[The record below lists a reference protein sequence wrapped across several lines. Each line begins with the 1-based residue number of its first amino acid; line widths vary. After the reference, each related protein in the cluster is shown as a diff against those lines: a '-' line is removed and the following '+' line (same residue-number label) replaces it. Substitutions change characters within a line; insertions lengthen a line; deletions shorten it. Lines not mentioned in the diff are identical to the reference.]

1 MKTQEEILKRIDEI
15 EKSGDDFFGF
25 QTSDLM
31 SFLDYEH
38 AKPFLNGNVKE
49 SDWEQ
54 ETRTPKQV
62 MLEYLEFAFEKAYGE
77 RGLSAAR
84 SMDHY
89 TSWLWLDGDETL
101 YPTLKNYTQYGLPQL
116 WKICKY
122 LGVNPIEE

>member
-1 MKTQEEILKRIDEI
+1 MKTQEEILKRIEEI

-25 QTSDLM
+25 QRNDLL

-38 AKPFLNGNVKE
+38 AKPFLKE
-49 SDWEQ
+49 EVTESEWEQ

-62 MLEYLEFAFEKAYGE
+62 MQEYLEFAFEKSYGE

-89 TSWLWLDGDETL
+89 TSWLWLDGDESL
-101 YPTLKNYTQYGLPQL
+101 YKELENYTQYGLPQL
-116 WKICKY
+116 RKICKY
-122 LGVNPIEE
+122 LGVEPIEE